1 MNFFLVDDDIT
12 TRTMLKEIIHDHE
25 LGIVIGEAED
35 GSLLDHNSLALK
47 KSDILII
54 DLLMPTKDGIETVED
69 IKSYFTGKVIMI
81 SQVVSKNMISSAYS
95 KGVEYYITKP
105 LNKYEIETIINKVS
119 EKIKLENSIANIHK
133 LTQTA
138 SKQQL
143 NPNISKQTTL
153 ENDFDEA
160 ALAILSQIGIIGE
173 NGYKD
178 ILDILNYMFNYDQKY
193 TLTDGIPAL
202 KDIFI
207 EIITEKS
214 PDNLS
219 EQMLKR
225 EIKSTEQRIRRAI
238 DQSLSHLAS
247 LGLTDYLNPT
257 FEAYSSRLFNFTVVR
272 ERMTELKEN
281 QPLQSSNVQINNRKF
296 LQSLYFEIKKII

>member
-1 MNFFLVDDDIT
+1 MNKIIIYIN
-12 TRTMLKEIIHDHE
+12 KEI
-25 LGIVIGEAED
+25 
-35 GSLLDHNSLALK
+35 
-47 KSDILII
+47 
-54 DLLMPTKDGIETVED
+54 
-69 IKSYFTGKVIMI
+69 
-81 SQVVSKNMISSAYS
+81 SKF
-95 KGVEYYITKP
+95 
-105 LNKYEIETIINKVS
+105 
-119 EKIKLENSIANIHK
+119 ENTIANIHK
-133 LTQTA
+133 LTKTA

-143 NPNISKQTTL
+143 NTNISKQTTL

-219 EQMLKR
+219 EQMR
-225 EIKSTEQRIRRAI
+225 SEEHTSEIQ
-238 DQSLSHLAS
+238 
-247 LGLTDYLNPT
+247 
-257 FEAYSSRLFNFTVVR
+257 
-272 ERMTELKEN
+272 
-281 QPLQSSNVQINNRKF
+281 
-296 LQSLYFEIKKII
+296 

>member
-1 MNFFLVDDDIT
+1 
-12 TRTMLKEIIHDHE
+12 
-25 LGIVIGEAED
+25 
-35 GSLLDHNSLALK
+35 
-47 KSDILII
+47 
-54 DLLMPTKDGIETVED
+54 
-69 IKSYFTGKVIMI
+69 
-81 SQVVSKNMISSAYS
+81 VSKNMISSAYS

-153 ENDFDEA
+153 ENDLNEA
-160 ALAILSQIGIIGE
+160 ALAILSQIGIIEE

-193 TLTDGIPAL
+193 TLTDGITAI

-272 ERMTELKEN
+272 
-281 QPLQSSNVQINNRKF
+281 
-296 LQSLYFEIKKII
+296 